1 MFYRECGGKRETVVV
16 VAVWA
21 CVAWAGV
28 GGGNGRRR
36 AGGAGREAPQYT
48 GARDSDGMLLPLS
61 RVALLLAALL
71 ASCRAANVTTPEPTT
86 SSEATTV
93 ATTTTQEKQED
104 VSVTT
109 TETPSTTPKITADNV
124 LEEVSHLLEKLREVA
139 ASMREA
145 REEHERLAEAVAQ
158 VTAAVKD
165 MGEHNLHIKK
175 KVRKMS
181 KGLKKNSHNK
191 KIKDGIKSLQRD
203 HQRILHAMSLSGIN
217 ITRLHNHTRKHNLTH
232 PRPNHKNQH
241 GRNRKNHNNNAATTT
256 TTPLPENATKSPDQK
271 ALEEEVEG
279 EVIKEALTEKR
290 KDGED
295 EVGGSTD
302 NLIPELVVD
311 PPSATDP
318 PLPADCTEVMQRGNW
333 TSGVYLVQPQGLQPI
348 KVGHIYTHTHTY
360 PPTHPPNP
368 PTHTHISR
376 VPP

>member
-1 MFYRECGGKRETVVV
+1 
-16 VAVWA
+16 
-21 CVAWAGV
+21 
-28 GGGNGRRR
+28 
-36 AGGAGREAPQYT
+36 
-48 GARDSDGMLLPLS
+48 MLLPVS
-61 RVALLLAALL
+61 RAALLLTVLL
-71 ASCRAANVTTPEPTT
+71 ASCHAANITTQGPTTTAEATTPAPSTTTQEGQENVSVTTPETT
-86 SSEATTV
+86 S
-93 ATTTTQEKQED
+93 TTTA
-104 VSVTT
+104 
-109 TETPSTTPKITADNV
+109 KITADNV

-165 MGEHNLHIKK
+165 MGEHNMHIKK

-217 ITRLHNHTRKHNLTH
+217 ITRLHNHNHTKHNQSH
-232 PRPNHKNQH
+232 PRPANHKNQH
-241 GRNRKNHNNNAATTT
+241 GRKRKNHNKENNNHTATAT

-279 EVIKEALTEKR
+279 DVVKEALTEKR
-290 KDGED
+290 KDDD

-318 PLPADCTEVMQRGNW
+318 PLPADCTEVFQRGNW
-333 TSGVYLVQPQGLQPI
+333 TSGVYVVQPQGLQPI
-348 KVGHIYTHTHTY
+348 KVKRCPDAEDAG
-360 PPTHPPNP
+360 
-368 PTHTHISR
+368 
-376 VPP
+376 

>member
-1 MFYRECGGKRETVVV
+1 
-16 VAVWA
+16 
-21 CVAWAGV
+21 
-28 GGGNGRRR
+28 
-36 AGGAGREAPQYT
+36 
-48 GARDSDGMLLPLS
+48 MLLPLS

-93 ATTTTQEKQED
+93 ATTTTQEKHED
-104 VSVTT
+104 VTVTT
-109 TETPSTTPKITADNV
+109 SETPSTTAKITADNV

-241 GRNRKNHNNNAATTT
+241 GRNRKNHNNNNNNNAATTT

-271 ALEEEVEG
+271 ALEEEMEG
-279 EVIKEALTEKR
+279 EVVKEALTEKR

-348 KVGHIYTHTHTY
+348 KVGHI
-360 PPTHPPNP
+360 
-368 PTHTHISR
+368 
-376 VPP
+376 